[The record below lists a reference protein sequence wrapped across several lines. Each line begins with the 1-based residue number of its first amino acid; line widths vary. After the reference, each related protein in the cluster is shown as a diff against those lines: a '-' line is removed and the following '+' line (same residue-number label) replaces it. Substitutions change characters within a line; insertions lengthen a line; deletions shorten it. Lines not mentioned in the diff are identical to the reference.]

1 MKTITIC
8 QRKGGSGKSTSALNL
23 ACVLAEQGYRVLII
37 DLDDQQNTTSTVS
50 RLVQGESNIEQLLL
64 NDDVDLKGVCY
75 STDWKNVWILPSS
88 SNLSGAVKALDG
100 EVGGHLVLK
109 EKLSRSN
116 DFDFVLADTSP
127 SLNILVLNSLCASD
141 FIFIPLSS
149 KFFSLTGLKMSLSA
163 FSKIQKRLNP
173 SLHLLG
179 MGFVIHDKRNAL
191 ANEIVET
198 VRKQYPDLLFNS
210 LVGINIKIEEA
221 QVKKQSILSYAPC
234 DRGADQYRK
243 LGQEILDRI
252 AGYEAAGKVAAHV

>member
-64 NDDVDLKGVCY
+64 NDDVALKDVCY

-88 SNLSGAVKALDG
+88 NNLSGAVKALDG

-109 EKLSRSN
+109 EKLSQSN

-179 MGFVIHDKRNAL
+179 ISFVIHDRRNAL
-191 ANEIVET
+191 ANEIVEM
-198 VRKQYPDLLFNS
+198 VRGQYPDLLFES
-210 LVGINIKIEEA
+210 LIGINIKIEEA
-221 QVKKQSILSYAPC
+221 QVKKQSILSYAPT

-252 AGYEAAGKVAAHV
+252 AGYEAAGKVAANV